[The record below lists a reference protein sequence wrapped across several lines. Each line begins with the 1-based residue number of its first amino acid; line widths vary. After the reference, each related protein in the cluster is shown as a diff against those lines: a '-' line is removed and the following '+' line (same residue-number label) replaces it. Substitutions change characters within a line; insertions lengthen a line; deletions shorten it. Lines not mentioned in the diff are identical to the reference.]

1 MNEND
6 NALNTRINEETQRL
20 VEMVMNEKKARE
32 ETEEALL
39 KMLKAMINAMKTLRK

>member
-20 VEMVMNEKKARE
+20 VELIMNEKNK
-32 ETEEALL
+32 
-39 KMLKAMINAMKTLRK
+39 RKDGRSFIRNT

>member
-20 VEMVMNEKKARE
+20 VEMVMNEKQQEKR
-32 ETEEALL
+32 LNKLYQKCL
-39 KMLKAMINAMKTLRK
+39 KL

>member
-20 VEMVMNEKKARE
+20 FEMFMNEKKKEKR
-32 ETEEALL
+32 L
-39 KMLKAMINAMKTLRK
+39 KKLY